1 MKPLKGHSKFGLK
14 LIKDKEGYFVEKSGK
29 IRLSKQCDKQILFSE
44 LIGKST
50 ELKHLFESA
59 KVIKLNYKED
69 IFTFTMPFYNGK
81 NILDILERGDVTQL
95 DDLIDKIFNFLAW
108 EFKQCRI
115 ITDINTQLV
124 RKIHSLWQEIMWDKT
139 NKLFPKLLR
148 KIQKKPI
155 VIPTGICHG
164 DFTFSNMIFGN
175 KIILIDFLDS
185 YIESPIQDI
194 AKLLQE
200 LNLKWSLLMDD
211 PQDRDLTKISIG
223 YNYLR
228 WEVTQRIVNEYRQ
241 YLKAIDLFYIVTLL
255 RILPYVTDNKIMNV
269 LTKEIEGIKL

>member
-1 MKPLKGHSKFGLK
+1 MKPLKGHSNFGLK

-29 IRLSKQCDKQILFSE
+29 IRLSKQCDKQIYFSE
-44 LIGKST
+44 LIGKSS
-50 ELKHLFESA
+50 ELKYLFESA

-69 IFTFTMPFYNGK
+69 VFTFTMPFYNGK

-95 DDLIDKIFNFLAW
+95 DDLIDKIFIFLAW
-108 EFKQCRI
+108 EFKQNKI
-115 ITDINTQLV
+115 ITDVNTQLLTKV
-124 RKIHSLWQEIMWDKT
+124 NNLWSEIIWDKG
-139 NKLFPKLLR
+139 NELFPKL
-148 KIQKKPI
+148 IAQIKKNPI
-155 VIPTGICHG
+155 IIPTGICHG

-185 YIESPIQDI
+185 FIETPIQDI

-200 LNLKWSLLMDD
+200 LNLQWSLLMDN
-211 PQDRDLTKISIG
+211 PQNRDLTKISIG

-228 WEVTQRIVNEYRQ
+228 WEVTQQIVNKYHQ
-241 YLKAIDLFYIVTLL
+241 YLEVIELFYLITLL
-255 RILPYVTDNKIMNV
+255 RILSYVTDNKIMDV